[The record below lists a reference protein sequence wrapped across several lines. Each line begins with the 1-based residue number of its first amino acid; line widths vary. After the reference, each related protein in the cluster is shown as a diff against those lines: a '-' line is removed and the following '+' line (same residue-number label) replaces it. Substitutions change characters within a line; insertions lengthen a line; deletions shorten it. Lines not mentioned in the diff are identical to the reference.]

1 MRYKQVGQYQ
11 NINGVSGRDCNE
23 RWDIINKYTNEVEH
37 NLSIDVGSAEGFFV
51 KKLSESRIQNVV
63 SVEGTQDTHDIQKRY
78 CSNEIESGKVNLLN
92 LAMTEQ
98 SVGSFTDKKYDIC
111 LLLAVLH
118 WCDNPDFILKQLV
131 NVSNYTFVE
140 IPDLDDKVAY
150 GQDYLKR
157 ISETFGNTKDYIESV
172 TGKKVIEEY
181 RVGALTT
188 NQRSLFV
195 IK

>member
-63 SVEGTQDTHDIQKRY
+63 SVEGTPDTHDIQKRY
-78 CSNEIESGKVNLLN
+78 CSNEIESGKVNLFN

-118 WCDNPDFILKQLV
+118 WCDNPDFILKELA

-140 IPDLDDKVAY
+140 IPDLDDKIAY

-157 ISETFGNTKDYIESV
+157 ISETFGNTKNYIESV

-181 RVGALTT
+181 RIGALTT
-188 NQRSLFV
+188 NQRSLF
-195 IK
+195 IIQ

>member
-23 RWDIINKYTNEVEH
+23 RWDIIKKYTNEVEH

-63 SVEGTQDTHDIQKRY
+63 SVEGTGDTHNIQKRY
-78 CSNEIESGKVNLLN
+78 CSNEIDSGKVNLFN
-92 LAMTEQ
+92 LAMTEK
-98 SVGSFTDKKYDIC
+98 SVESFTDKKYDIC

-157 ISETFGNTKDYIESV
+157 ISETFGSTKNYIESV